1 MAKFEIFR
9 GRKELSGG
17 KKIWMVKF
25 EKDDGDFFVY
35 REFEKSIHIQCR
47 NLEVEIRR
55 YFTEVVCNFFRKGK
69 DVYKGTT
76 SFKIENSA
84 K

>member
-1 MAKFEIFR
+1 MMGTFLYI
-9 GRKELSGG
+9 
-17 KKIWMVKF
+17 
-25 EKDDGDFFVY
+25 
-35 REFEKSIHIQCR
+35 REFEKSIHIQCH